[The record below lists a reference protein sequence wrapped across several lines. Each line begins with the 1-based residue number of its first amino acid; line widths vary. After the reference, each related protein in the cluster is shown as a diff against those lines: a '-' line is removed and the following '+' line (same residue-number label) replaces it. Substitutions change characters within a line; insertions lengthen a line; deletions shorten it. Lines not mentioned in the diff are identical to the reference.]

1 MIFSGDH
8 PLCIFNIKHK
18 ITLYVTLNI
27 INLVNSDRLR
37 SNLNFKEPSYHTA
50 QGSIILLILSKC
62 FSLTLDEVVSLF
74 IRSND
79 IYMIHA
85 LDSPYS
91 LHLDLKW
98 NLFRKNS
105 CLFLHHYCSLFI
117 DLEFRVHKC
126 IWDLKIK

>member
-37 SNLNFKEPSYHTA
+37 SNLNFKGVSYHTA

-91 LHLDLKW
+91 LHLDL
-98 NLFRKNS
+98 
-105 CLFLHHYCSLFI
+105 Y
-117 DLEFRVHKC
+117 EVY
-126 IWDLKIK
+126 

>member
-50 QGSIILLILSKC
+50 QGSIILILSKC

-91 LHLDLKW
+91 LHLDLNEIYLGKIYAY
-98 NLFRKNS
+98 S
-105 CLFLHHYCSLFI
+105 CTITVACL
-117 DLEFRVHKC
+117 
-126 IWDLKIK
+126 